1 MTASPGVA
9 PDHLGRMVTRLVP
22 TLSRSLAE
30 QFNVFR
36 VMHHGTHEKQLSN
49 VFAWLVD
56 AEGTHELG
64 DVFQRLFVARVNA
77 QLPPEDRL
85 PGAGYRVVQEADTRG
100 ADEVAAG
107 GGRDIADIVLSRP
120 DAAVVVEN
128 YSVSDGHGHG
138 YRRYL
143 AHGRA
148 GGRRAA
154 VAMLCM
160 RHEAHLLG
168 AGWEEAAV
176 LTYAELITAL
186 TEHIGADRRWR
197 AAHPDQH
204 FFMRQLHQHFVEA
217 PQAVDTDDTIDFLT
231 ALCAT
236 GESARYGRRPIAAA
250 EDEFADAVA
259 EHARQQFRDGRA
271 VLGRVKRTL
280 REYGARVL
288 REQFNEA
295 TETGRV
301 TDVHARFVG
310 QWEWCVT
317 FDRADGAPRVF
328 IEFGPTAV
336 VETERAPEPP
346 EAPDYSRLFVTRH
359 APSGDGIDLI
369 VQTDVTLA
377 EVLAGLSPEDT
388 RLRDAL
394 LEAAARPVR

>member
-1 MTASPGVA
+1 MTNPQDAAG
-9 PDHLGRMVTRLVP
+9 DHLRRMVTRLVP

-49 VFAWLVD
+49 VFAWLLD
-56 AEGTHELG
+56 AEGTHGLG
-64 DVFQRLFVARVNA
+64 DAFQRIFVARVNA

-85 PGAGYRVVQEADTRG
+85 PEAGYRVVQEADTRG
-100 ADEVAAG
+100 EDEVAAG

-138 YRRYL
+138 YQRYL
-143 AHGRA
+143 AHGRT

-176 LTYAELITAL
+176 LTYADLIAAL
-186 TEHIGADRRWR
+186 ADRIGSDRRWR

-204 FFMRQLHQHFVEA
+204 FFIRQLHQHFVEA
-217 PQAVDTDDTIDFLT
+217 PQAVDTDDTLDFLT

-250 EDEFADAVA
+250 EDA
-259 EHARQQFRDGRA
+259 
-271 VLGRVKRTL
+271 K
-280 REYGARVL
+280 
-288 REQFNEA
+288 
-295 TETGRV
+295 
-301 TDVHARFVG
+301 
-310 QWEWCVT
+310 
-317 FDRADGAPRVF
+317 
-328 IEFGPTAV
+328 
-336 VETERAPEPP
+336 APEPP

-359 APSGDGIDLI
+359 GPAQDGIDVLI
-369 VQTDVTLA
+369 QTDVTLA
-377 EVLAGLSPEDT
+377 EVLDGLSPEDT
-388 RLRDAL
+388 RLVDAL
-394 LEAAARPVR
+394 LEAASRPVL